1 MRNNLSICIAGKNQ
15 IAINCLKYL
24 IKSFKHVNIFYLPNK
39 SDSGKDKWQPSFRK
53 FARSINIKLIHEDDL
68 YCKKDLIFISVE
80 YESILNISKF
90 KSRRLFNIHFSLLP
104 KYKGMYTSALPLLY
118 GEKKTGVT
126 LHRIERGIDTGSIVF
141 QKEFKINKNW
151 NAYDLYN
158 KYMLYGY
165 QIFKTNINKIIK
177 NKISLSKQKY
187 YKSSYYS
194 KSSINFK
201 ELNIDF
207 NKTAYQI
214 QNQFRAYS
222 FRPFQMPKLNGWGI
236 YKIKIL
242 NSISQFKAGKI
253 IYQNS
258 EYFRISSIDYDI
270 LLFKDYYP
278 RFWHLLKKAD
288 LQNLKKI
295 SKYIKNLNEKNH
307 EGIDAH
313 SLTKTNKQI
322 YCLKALINFRKKKY
336 FKIL

>member
-24 IKSFKHVNIFYLPNK
+24 IKSFKNVNIFYLPNK

-53 FARSINIKLIHEDDL
+53 FARSINIKLIHDDDL

-90 KSRRLFNIHFSLLP
+90 KSKRLFNIHFSLLP

-187 YKSSYYS
+187 YESSYYS

-201 ELNIDF
+201 ESNIDF

-278 RFWHLLKKAD
+278 KFWHLLKKAD
-288 LQNLKKI
+288 LQNLK
-295 SKYIKNLNEKNH
+295 
-307 EGIDAH
+307 D
-313 SLTKTNKQI
+313 
-322 YCLKALINFRKKKY
+322 RKSVV
-336 FKIL
+336 